1 MHMVTMHLIKGG
13 GGFSDGFS
21 GFGSFSDI
29 FEDFFGDMGGRQTRQ
44 REQRGQDL
52 KYEVDV
58 DLREAYTGVKK
69 KYLMTHLCLA
79 MYAMALAQRV
89 EVVLILVAYVEVLEE
104 LEHRKDF
111 LQWKEHVQRVEVL
124 VRLYLIPANRVM
136 ERGDVEKIES

>member
-1 MHMVTMHLIKGG
+1 
-13 GGFSDGFS
+13 
-21 GFGSFSDI
+21 
-29 FEDFFGDMGGRQTRQ
+29 
-44 REQRGQDL
+44 
-52 KYEVDV
+52 
-58 DLREAYTGVKK
+58 
-69 KYLMTHLCLA
+69 

-124 VRLYLIPANRVM
+124 VRLYPILAKRVM